1 MDFYARNTAAAAT
14 RDKNVASTA
23 AALLELALVEDER
36 FEFPG
41 DFVFADFLEGFAFSV
56 QPSPFADFWLLDP
69 FVAASFGDLAALG
82 TLPDLVYFWSPV
94 GELLAFGDTD
104 GVSDGDSEG
113 EHDGKDEGI
122 DDGV

>member
-69 FVAASFGDLAALG
+69 FVAASFGDFRFFWRFSGFGNFTRFGVL
-82 TLPDLVYFWSPV
+82 LVSCGRITRVWRHRWSI
-94 GELLAFGDTD
+94 GW
-104 GVSDGDSEG
+104 
-113 EHDGKDEGI
+113 
-122 DDGV
+122 